1 MDLALYWPNGGY
13 YRGPSPTGATG
24 DFYTAP
30 GAHPAFGALL
40 CLQLY
45 QMWRLLNCPN
55 PFWVVEAGAGNAIL
69 SRDIVNFAPSLPH
82 EFHCSLQYLC
92 LDTSPTIAYDGAGVQ
107 PIATDRLPLSG
118 IVGCILSNELLDA
131 FPVHM
136 VEKRDGRLLEVYV
149 TLRDDKFVEN
159 LDEPSTPALQR
170 RLDALDVKLADGQR
184 AEINLAMT
192 SWLADAARSLNR
204 GYLLTIDYGRKAS
217 ELYSPSRFRGT
228 LTTFYRHTQT
238 DNPYVHVGRQD
249 ITAQVDF
256 TTLQRL
262 GKKFGLTN
270 LAYLTQA
277 PIPNQPR
284 PPPLDS
290 PPPVPWTAAA
300 SARRQS
306 YGNAATHP
314 SRRHGRL
321 QSPHPGQKRPRSSA
335 VGPSTLLRVGRPG
348 ATAGAT
354 APDRPPRPPPPSP
367 LPFLWRPTHIIL
379 SSPRRRISPSY
390 PFTSE
395 CSPNR
400 PATRLEALNHERDVL
415 VQVQLHLR
423 RAVDDVLPNHVLREP
438 LVLELLANAAGLQ
451 VVQTLPR
458 THQRHRADEPR

>member
-149 TLRDDKFVEN
+149 TLQDDRIVEN
-159 LDEPSTPALQR
+159 LYEPSTLALQR
-170 RLDALDVKLADGQR
+170 RLDALDVQLADGQR

-204 GYLLTIDYGRKAS
+204 GFLLTIDYGRKAS
-217 ELYSPSRFRGT
+217 ELFSLSRFRGT

-238 DNPYVHVGRQD
+238 DNPYVRVGRQD

-277 PIPNQPR
+277 QFLTTLGLRLWIARLPSFGLTQHQRDANRMGMLQLIRPEGMGDFKVLIQGKNVPEAPPWGLQPSSELAGLAQR
-284 PPPLDS
+284 LEPPLLTDRH
-290 PPPVPWTAAA
+290 VPLLQ
-300 SARRQS
+300 ARYPS
-306 YGNAATHP
+306 YG
-314 SRRHGRL
+314 
-321 QSPHPGQKRPRSSA
+321 
-335 VGPSTLLRVGRPG
+335 
-348 ATAGAT
+348 
-354 APDRPPRPPPPSP
+354 D
-367 LPFLWRPTHIIL
+367 
-379 SSPRRRISPSY
+379 
-390 PFTSE
+390 
-395 CSPNR
+395 
-400 PATRLEALNHERDVL
+400 
-415 VQVQLHLR
+415 QLMSF
-423 RAVDDVLPNHVLREP
+423 
-438 LVLELLANAAGLQ
+438 
-451 VVQTLPR
+451 
-458 THQRHRADEPR
+458 